1 MNSARSSVLKSH
13 WGKFDFGMEGTE
25 NEFKFR
31 PNIDKSQTMVPGT
44 GKVSQFFKKRPMRK
58 RNIIQELSSEE
69 EVK

>member
-1 MNSARSSVLKSH
+1 
-13 WGKFDFGMEGTE
+13 MEGTE